1 LYEVH
6 ANTSNPCHVVPSF
19 KIYPAL
25 LKITARQRLR
35 RKKSIAIRSE
45 GAVMA
50 MNYRKGVVVFTSRG
64 EAVVLCA
71 VAMETDSSSRSATYM
86 KVFKAA
92 RSDRNAF
99 A

>member
-1 LYEVH
+1 
-6 ANTSNPCHVVPSF
+6 
-19 KIYPAL
+19 
-25 LKITARQRLR
+25 
-35 RKKSIAIRSE
+35 
-45 GAVMA
+45 MA

-71 VAMETDSSSRSATYM
+71 VAMETDSSSRSATYNSAASCESSWRAM